1 MTDILRKIEAYKR
14 DEIAAAKARVPL
26 AELKARIADV
36 ERPRGFAVALERK
49 RAAGDFALIAEIKKA
64 SPSKG
69 LIRADFDPPAL
80 AAAYEAGGAA
90 CLSVLTDAPSF
101 QGAPEFLIDARA
113 ACSLPALRKD
123 FLFDAYQVHEARAW
137 GADAILLIMASLG
150 DDDARSLEACAFDL
164 GMDVLVEVH
173 DEAEME
179 RALRLSSPLIG
190 VNNRNLRT
198 FEVSLE
204 VSERLARM
212 VPPDR
217 MLVGESGIFTHADC
231 VRLARHGIGAF
242 LVGESLMRQ
251 EDVAAATRLLL
262 NGSAAAAAQ

>member
-1 MTDILRKIEAYKR
+1 
-14 DEIAAAKARVPL
+14 
-26 AELKARIADV
+26 
-36 ERPRGFAVALERK
+36 
-49 RAAGDFALIAEIKKA
+49 
-64 SPSKG
+64 
-69 LIRADFDPPAL
+69 
-80 AAAYEAGGAA
+80 
-90 CLSVLTDAPSF
+90 
-101 QGAPEFLIDARA
+101 
-113 ACSLPALRKD
+113 
-123 FLFDAYQVHEARAW
+123 
-137 GADAILLIMASLG
+137 MASLG

-198 FEVSLE
+198 FEVSLD